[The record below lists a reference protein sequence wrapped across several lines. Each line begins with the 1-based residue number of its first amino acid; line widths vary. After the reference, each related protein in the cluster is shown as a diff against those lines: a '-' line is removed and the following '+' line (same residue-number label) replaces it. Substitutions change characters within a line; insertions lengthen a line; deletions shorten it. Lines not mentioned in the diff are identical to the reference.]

1 VLDNSTGDW
10 RSARKASATA
20 DIVTVAWE
28 LARENGLSGLSL
40 RDLARRLGMAAPS
53 LYSYFASKNAL
64 YDAMFADGYRAFLAL
79 EAPVDGPDLRSA
91 LRSNAEQFVRFGTED
106 PVRFML
112 LFQRTIPGF
121 EPSPESWDLAQQAY
135 DKSFASLHAW
145 VELTQEDLDVVSACI
160 TGLIS
165 QQVANDPGGSRWID
179 RLDDVIDLLLPRL
192 QDKAKKPSPTRGRS
206 AKKKEGT

>member
-10 RSARKASATA
+10 RAKRRATATA
-20 DIVTVAWE
+20 DIVAVAWE
-28 LARENGLSGLSL
+28 LAREHGLAGLSL
-40 RDLARRLGMAAPS
+40 RDLARRIGMAAPS
-53 LYSYFASKNAL
+53 LYSYVDSKNAL

-79 EAPVDGPDLRSA
+79 DVPADGPDLRTT

-121 EPSPESWDLAQQAY
+121 EPSPESWALAQQAY
-135 DKSFASLHAW
+135 VKSFAPLHRW
-145 VELTQEDLDVVSACI
+145 VDLSQEDLDVVSACI

-165 QQVANDPGGSRWID
+165 QQVANDPGGSRWVD
-179 RLDDVIDLLLPRL
+179 RLDDVVDLLLPRL
-192 QDKAKKPSPTRGRS
+192 QGKATKPTSTRGRS
-206 AKKKEGT
+206 AKKEGT

>member
-1 VLDNSTGDW
+1 MLDNSTGDW

-20 DIVTVAWE
+20 DIVAVAWE

-79 EAPVDGPDLRSA
+79 EAPVDGPDLRTA

-121 EPSPESWDLAQQAY
+121 EPSPESWDLAQQA
-135 DKSFASLHAW
+135 
-145 VELTQEDLDVVSACI
+145 
-160 TGLIS
+160 
-165 QQVANDPGGSRWID
+165 
-179 RLDDVIDLLLPRL
+179 
-192 QDKAKKPSPTRGRS
+192 
-206 AKKKEGT
+206 

>member
-1 VLDNSTGDW
+1 VLDNSTADW

-20 DIVTVAWE
+20 DIVAVAWE

-79 EAPVDGPDLRSA
+79 GTPADGPDLRTT

-121 EPSPESWDLAQQAY
+121 EPSQESWALAQQAY
-135 DKSFASLHAW
+135 DKSFAPLRARA
-145 VELTQEDLDVVSACI
+145 ELSQEDLDVVSACI

-165 QQVANDPGGSRWID
+165 QQVANDPGGSRWVD
-179 RLDDVIDLLLPRL
+179 RLDDVVDLLLPRI
-192 QDKAKKPSPTRGRS
+192 QSKATKPSPTRRRS
-206 AKKKEGT
+206 AKKEGT